1 MYIMWVCMI
10 FEWDENKN
18 RINKVKHGID
28 FESTTTVFDD
38 PLMQSRVDEDVRW
51 QTIGY
56 SEGSI
61 VLLFVA
67 HTYHEADEIVVR
79 IISARRANKHEREYY
94 EKGSF

>member
-1 MYIMWVCMI
+1 MI

-18 RINKVKHGID
+18 RSNKVKHGID
-28 FESTTTVFDD
+28 FESAITIFDD
-38 PLMQSRVDEDVRW
+38 PLMLSRVDKDGRW

-61 VLLFVA
+61 LLLFVA

-79 IISARRANKHEREYY
+79 IISARRASKHEREQY

>member
-1 MYIMWVCMI
+1 MI
-10 FEWDENKN
+10 FEWDQNKN
-18 RINKVKHGID
+18 IANKAKHGID
-28 FESTTTVFDD
+28 FESAITVFDD
-38 PLMQSRVDEDVRW
+38 PLMLSRVDENGRW

-61 VLLFVA
+61 LLLFVA

-79 IISARRANKHEREYY
+79 IISARRASKHEREHY